1 MNIFKLT
8 LRKDKEK
15 YHLHKLQTLITE
27 IIHLSNMIFAWNC
40 IKFKEVI
47 LTSIVRQV
55 SILIMILLNGFI
67 YQTVRVY
74 SMFKLLYAL
83 RWTILFFITP
93 MLIWTSGMVSFPL
106 SWIYLNNWYGT
117 SGLQGHK
124 DKLLNLIM

>member
-27 IIHLSNMIFAWNC
+27 IIHLPNMIFAWNC

-83 RWTILFFITP
+83 R
-93 MLIWTSGMVSFPL
+93 
-106 SWIYLNNWYGT
+106 
-117 SGLQGHK
+117 
-124 DKLLNLIM
+124 